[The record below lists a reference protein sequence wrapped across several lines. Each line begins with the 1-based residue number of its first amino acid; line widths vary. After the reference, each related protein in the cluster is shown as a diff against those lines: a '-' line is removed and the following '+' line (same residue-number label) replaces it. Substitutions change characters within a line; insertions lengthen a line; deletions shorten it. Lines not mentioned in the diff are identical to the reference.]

1 MNLLKANHTG
11 QPPLQ
16 SPLHALLQSLLPSWM
31 DECISQSRR
40 AGSQT
45 AWPHACSCHMCR
57 MPHAA
62 SAGSLA
68 RFMFNEMFGRFLEN
82 LHYTATTGPVA
93 GRQPGLP
100 LLPVHLL
107 PPCPCTCLCLKKCTK
122 WRALSARQLVVP
134 LSSFILPVEQGN
146 RIFVAGKRDCQVFHC
161 TGTPLPPSLPL
172 TLWQWG
178 HA

>member
-1 MNLLKANHTG
+1 MHKSVEAG
-11 QPPLQ
+11 RQ
-16 SPLHALLQSLLPSWM
+16 SDSLATCLFMPHV
-31 DECISQSRR
+31 
-40 AGSQT
+40 
-45 AWPHACSCHMCR
+45 PHATCCKRADTHT
-57 MPHAA
+57 
-62 SAGSLA
+62 AGSLA

-107 PPCPCTCLCLKKCTK
+107 PPSPCTCLCLKKCTK

-134 LSSFILPVEQGN
+134 LSSFILPVQQGN

-161 TGTPLPPSLPL
+161 TGALSPPLPIV
-172 TLWQWG
+172 LWQWG